1 MFGKLSKKND
11 NGNGATSV
19 LYTPASPLQ
28 GRPRIGWMS
37 PEYRISRRLDLD
49 PGVLKKNGCVSF
61 FPETGE
67 TEFYRV
73 LRSRI
78 LKSPIREGGKTI
90 MVTSSHRGEGKTLTS
105 INLALSIAREHEQTV
120 LLVDC
125 DLRKQSV
132 HRTLGLAPGKGLADY
147 LIDGCP
153 ISEIMIWPGIEK
165 LTLICGG
172 RDIQESCELLGS
184 QRMKEL
190 VEDMRSRYPERY
202 VLFDVPPVFAG
213 ADALDFAPHADHII
227 FVVEAGRTQRA
238 DVLRALDLLPRDKIA
253 GLVLNRQS
261 QASVQGYGRYDNP
274 YDDRP
279 GRMMSA
285 S

>member
-90 MVTSSHRGEGKTLTS
+90 MVTSSPPRRGQDAHFDQSCPLHRQGTRTDGTPG
-105 INLALSIAREHEQTV
+105 R
-120 LLVDC
+120 
-125 DLRKQSV
+125 LR
-132 HRTLGLAPGKGLADY
+132 
-147 LIDGCP
+147 
-153 ISEIMIWPGIEK
+153 SEE
-165 LTLICGG
+165 T
-172 RDIQESCELLGS
+172 
-184 QRMKEL
+184 
-190 VEDMRSRYPERY
+190 ER
-202 VLFDVPPVFAG
+202 P
-213 ADALDFAPHADHII
+213 PHA
-227 FVVEAGRTQRA
+227 
-238 DVLRALDLLPRDKIA
+238 
-253 GLVLNRQS
+253 
-261 QASVQGYGRYDNP
+261 
-274 YDDRP
+274 RP
-279 GRMMSA
+279 GPRQGPGRLPDRWMSHIRNHDLAGHRKTDPYLRRKGYSGETA
-285 S
+285 SFSAPSV